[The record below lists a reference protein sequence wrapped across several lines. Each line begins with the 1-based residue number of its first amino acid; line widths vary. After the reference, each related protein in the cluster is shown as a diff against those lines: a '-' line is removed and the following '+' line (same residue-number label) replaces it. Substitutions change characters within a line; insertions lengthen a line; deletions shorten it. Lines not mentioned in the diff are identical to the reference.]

1 MADYKIGQPEPT
13 LAGFRTSSYSG
24 PEEPFFDAGA
34 EVVDID
40 VPYTLT
46 AALDLPTYAVVNY
59 DRETETIKAATVTA
73 GVSDANA
80 VLGMPLK
87 GAVGETGR
95 VGIHTSGHW
104 NTRVLVYDASFTTD
118 SLKEGAFEAAGRPM
132 LRASTPKFSNDAI
145 KIPN

>member
-1 MADYKIGQPEPT
+1 MADNKIGQPSPAT
-13 LAGFRTSSYSG
+13 AGFRTSSYSG

-40 VPYTLT
+40 VPYALT
-46 AALDLPTYAVVNY
+46 ADIDLPTYGVVHY
-59 DRETETIKAATVTA
+59 DRATQAIKAATVTA

-87 GAVGETGR
+87 GVSGATGR

-104 NTRVLVYDASFTTD
+104 NTRVLVYDASFTSD
-118 SLKEGAFEAAGRPM
+118 SLKEGAFETAGRPM

-145 KIPN
+145 EIPN